1 MNKANRVLLLIRF
14 GYEGHRFHGVPRQPG
29 LPTVAEAMKA
39 RLKDA
44 TDLPPK
50 ALVFSARTDTGVS
63 ALSNVATCWY
73 PGPMNVTHICE
84 RLAVHRDDGLFGL
97 QVTQAPYTVHARGI
111 SAGKRY
117 RYTLETGHDE
127 DDRTNPVVWE
137 LYPKIDHSQLHQAA
151 EALMGTH
158 DYSSFRASGC
168 TASSTVKNVW
178 HIGIAGPFP
187 TGRSTERW
195 FIEFEGDAFLRKMI
209 RILVGTMVEVGTGWR
224 AVTDIP
230 KILAARDRR
239 RAGITAPARGL
250 CLSQVGSKYPEDDSE
265 RIFAPHEGETPLS
278 NPT

>member
-1 MNKANRVLLLIRF
+1 MSKANRVLLLIRF

-29 LPTVAEAMKA
+29 LPTVAEALKT

-44 TDLPPK
+44 TGLPPK

-73 PGPMNVTHICE
+73 PGPLNVAQIFP
-84 RLAVHRDDGLFGL
+84 RLTAPRDDGLFGL

-127 DDRTNPVVWE
+127 DERSNLLVWE
-137 LYPKIDHSQLHQAA
+137 LYPKIDHTRLHQAA
-151 EALMGTH
+151 DALMGTH
-158 DYSSFRASGC
+158 DFSSFRASGC
-168 TASSTVKNVW
+168 TAASTVKNLW
-178 HIGIAGPFP
+178 HIGVAGPFP
-187 TGRSTERW
+187 TGPSTERW

-224 AVTDIP
+224 SVTDIP
-230 KILAARDRR
+230 KILAARDRKS
-239 RAGITAPARGL
+239 AGVTAPARGL
-250 CLSQVGSKYPEDDSE
+250 CLSQVGSKYPEDGSQL
-265 RIFAPHEGETPLS
+265 IFAPREVETPVNNS
-278 NPT
+278 P